1 MDTRP
6 PARRLRWA
14 DIAKGG
20 CILLVVLHHVVGKH
34 LVAVVPDDLA
44 VVAVAWSGVSGA
56 LRPVRMPLFFVLSGF
71 FASGAVHRPW
81 PTVRRRVTS
90 PAYVYVVWLVI
101 LGLFFTWE
109 QDLVTNRTQDLGELA
124 LDLLLAST
132 ALWFLYALA
141 VYFLVVRLT
150 RRVPAYALVM
160 VGGLVALGAAA
171 LPIEEANRVSLLV
184 HLVYF
189 VVGSRCPGLV
199 TWLAGLGVRRL
210 LPVGVLVLLAGSGVM
225 ALLGLPSPVRVVL
238 LSVVGVPVGLWLAAG
253 LARAA
258 PGARVTGAL
267 AWTGRRTLPVY
278 VLHLPVL
285 GALHH
290 VLDVPAA
297 DGASTLSRAAAVL
310 LAAAYPFAVTAL
322 VIAVSLVAHRVLVG
336 LGLGLL
342 FELPRLP
349 RLAAQRQAATRRQ
362 IGEASRTGRATTTML
377 DRYSPSVKSVQVTST
392 SRPRPRSWPKSS
404 SAAATSSALE

>member
-1 MDTRP
+1 MDPHP
-6 PARRLRWA
+6 PSSRLRWA
-14 DIAKGG
+14 DVAKGG

-56 LRPVRMPLFFVLSGF
+56 LRPVRMPLFFVLSGL
-71 FASGAVHRPW
+71 FASRAVHRPW
-81 PTVRRRVTS
+81 TSVARRVTN
-90 PAYVYVVWLVI
+90 PAYVYAVWLVL

-124 LDLLLAST
+124 VDLLLAST

-150 RRVPAYALVM
+150 RRVPTYALVA
-160 VGGLVALGAAA
+160 VSGVVALGAAA

-189 VVGSRCPGLV
+189 VVGARCPGVV
-199 TWLAGLGVRRL
+199 TGLAGLRVRRL
-210 LPVGVLVLLAGSGVM
+210 LPVGVLVLLVGSGAL
-225 ALLGLPSPVRVVL
+225 ALLDLPSPVRVVL
-238 LSVVGVPVGLWLAAG
+238 LSVVGVPVGVWVAAA
-253 LARAA
+253 LVRVA
-258 PGARVTGAL
+258 PAARVADAL

-290 VLDVPAA
+290 VLVVPGAS
-297 DGASTLSRAAAVL
+297 GASTLSRTAAVL
-310 LAAAYPFAVTAL
+310 VAVAYPLAVTAVVVVASL
-322 VIAVSLVAHRVLVG
+322 AVHRVLVL
-336 LGLGLL
+336 LGLGVL

-349 RLAAQRQAATRRQ
+349 RGRVPVGPQAEA
-362 IGEASRTGRATTTML
+362 ASRTGRARTTML
-377 DRYSPSVKSVQVTST
+377 ERYSPSVKSVQVTST
-392 SRPRPRSWPKSS
+392 RRPRPRSWPKSS
-404 SAAATSSALE
+404 SAAAASSALE